1 MHQRAIVIVG
11 ATAFALTC
19 ASATAATLTVTSTAD
34 SGAGS
39 LRAIV
44 AAANADDTINF
55 AVTGTITLTSGQVV
69 LDKRLTIAGPGP
81 SQLTIS
87 GNNTSRVFVISDS
100 NATSD
105 SPVTLSGL
113 RLTGGNPNASNPP
126 GSCPAAAGGSGG
138 AIAALESVTFA
149 NLEIDGNTSARNA
162 GGVGWFP
169 TQSGQ
174 TFVMTDS
181 VIRNNTSL
189 CAGALTSVNGGGLMF
204 SVDATFPTSGTATAT
219 LTRVRVL
226 NNTAERFGGG
236 IANFMP
242 GTLTIVDSV
251 ISGNIAAN
259 GNAALT
265 GNGGGILSSWIAP
278 MPQAARTILIRS
290 EVSDNIARFG
300 GGILAA
306 NDSPDAQ
313 TTNGKG
319 AITLYDTTVSGNS
332 ALITGGGISLY
343 GNVLAIVSKSTV
355 AFNAAQG
362 ATAASGGLRVDN
374 GIVSGSVPAVN
385 NLPNV
390 VILESSIIG
399 DNTAPAGTTPDL
411 NYNLNG
417 APLEP
422 VTANKSLVQTF
433 NPAFTVSGSGNLVG
447 VSAQLGALANNGGS
461 TRTHALQAGSH
472 AINAGSNPLNAP
484 TDQRGAGYARAVGTA
499 PDMGA
504 FEFGATPVNTCLDI
518 DGNGVAG
525 EASRDGALLVRYG
538 FGMRGSGLTSGIP
551 LNGVRN
557 TPALIETFIDSAN
570 AYDVFGR
577 VPSAPPTAL
586 QDGLVL
592 MRLMLGV
599 PDASLLVGITVPASA
614 QFQTATAIRGNINS
628 RCAMT
633 Y

>member
-1 MHQRAIVIVG
+1 MQLRAIRTVG
-11 ATAFALTC
+11 ATAVALAC

-34 SGAGS
+34 SGVGS

-69 LDKRLTIAGPGP
+69 LDKRLIIVGPGP

-105 SPVTLSGL
+105 SPVSLSGL

-162 GGVGWFP
+162 GGLGWFP

-204 SVDATFPTSGTATAT
+204 SVDATFPTSGT
-219 LTRVRVL
+219 
-226 NNTAERFGGG
+226 
-236 IANFMP
+236 ANFMP

-461 TRTHALQAGSH
+461 TRTHALQAGSQ

-525 EASRDGALLVRYG
+525 EASRDGALLVRYA
-538 FGMRGSGLTSGIP
+538 FGMRGSGLTPDIT

-599 PDASLLVGITVPASA
+599 PDAALLVGITVPAGA

>member
-1 MHQRAIVIVG
+1 
-11 ATAFALTC
+11 
-19 ASATAATLTVTSTAD
+19 
-34 SGAGS
+34 
-39 LRAIV
+39 
-44 AAANADDTINF
+44 
-55 AVTGTITLTSGQVV
+55 
-69 LDKRLTIAGPGP
+69 
-81 SQLTIS
+81 
-87 GNNTSRVFVISDS
+87 
-100 NATSD
+100 
-105 SPVTLSGL
+105 
-113 RLTGGNPNASNPP
+113 
-126 GSCPAAAGGSGG
+126 
-138 AIAALESVTFA
+138 
-149 NLEIDGNTSARNA
+149 
-162 GGVGWFP
+162 
-169 TQSGQ
+169 
-174 TFVMTDS
+174 
-181 VIRNNTSL
+181 
-189 CAGALTSVNGGGLMF
+189 
-204 SVDATFPTSGTATAT
+204 
-219 LTRVRVL
+219 
-226 NNTAERFGGG
+226 
-236 IANFMP
+236 MP

-343 GNVLAIVSKSTV
+343 GNVLAIVSNSTV

-461 TRTHALQAGSH
+461 TRTHALQAGSQ

-484 TDQRGAGYARAVGTA
+484 TDQRGAGYARIVGTA
-499 PDMGA
+499 SDMGA

-538 FGMRGSGLTSGIP
+538 FGMRGPGLTSGIA

-599 PDASLLVGITVPASA
+599 PDAALLVGITVPAGA

-628 RCAMT
+628 RCGMT